1 MQHCHSKNLLIH
13 LCQHLSRNILFP
25 ILLFKTVQIIALLKV
40 AYVPTY
46 VIAIFLLSYSHQNS
60 NSPKS
65 EETRVFL
72 I

>member
-1 MQHCHSKNLLIH
+1 MQHCHSKNRLIH
-13 LCQHLSRNILFP
+13 LWQHLSKDTLFT
-25 ILLFKTVQIIALLKV
+25 ILLFKTVQIIVLLKV

-46 VIAIFLLSYSHQNS
+46 VIVIFLLSYSHQNS